1 MILVDRRAGSKELL
15 PHFRSTG
22 ARAELADLE
31 AADFMFTG
39 NGPTGPV
46 CIGAER
52 KTVNDDLIQSMRG
65 KRLAGFQA
73 GRLVDYYDV
82 YLLIVEGVWWPDKQ
96 TGLVSF
102 GKRNPCYTQGI
113 HYGELVSY
121 LMSLQWQFGIEVV
134 LTNDDYGT
142 ATWLTWAEK
151 WWSKPWD
158 EHKTARTIYAPP
170 PPHKK
175 GRMRFE
181 EPSLVVKMAAQ
192 LPGFEMR
199 AWEVGKHFRTP
210 AEMLAADEK
219 RWKDIKGVGKTL
231 AKNAREAIHGREES

>member
-1 MILVDRRAGSKELL
+1 MILVDDRQGSKEIL
-15 PHFRSTG
+15 PLFRGIG
-22 ARAELADLE
+22 AQAELAHLDS
-31 AADFMFTG
+31 ADFAFEG
-39 NGPTGPV
+39 NGPDGPV
-46 CIGAER
+46 MLGAER
-52 KTVNDDLIQSMRG
+52 KTVNDDLIQSMRE

-73 GRLVDYYDV
+73 GRLVDHYDI

-96 TGLVSF
+96 TGLVQF
-102 GKRNPCYTQGI
+102 GKRNPCFGKGV

-142 ATWLTWAEK
+142 ATWLTWASK
-151 WWSKPWD
+151 WWGKAWD
-158 EHKTARTIYAPP
+158 EHKTVKTIYAPSP
-170 PPHKK
+170 GQKP

-199 AWEVGKHFRTP
+199 AWEVGKKFTTP
-210 AEMLAADEK
+210 AEMLAADEAE
-219 RWKDIKGVGKTL
+219 WKTIPGVGLKL
-231 AKNAREAIHGREES
+231 ARGAREALHGA